1 MGTMTTLRILRQ
13 LVKEWTLPD
22 EMTIVWDPDNPHEVA
37 IAAKTFHQYLGDG
50 WIAYSDEPSGKR
62 QIFKF
67 NPNLQHIVLI
77 PPLGG
82 G

>member
-1 MGTMTTLRILRQ
+1 MTTLKIMRQ

-22 EMTIVWDPDNPHEVA
+22 EMTISWDADNPQEVD
-37 IAAKTFHQYLGDG
+37 AAEKTFQQYLGDG
-50 WIAYSDEPSGKR
+50 WMAFSDEPEGKR
-62 QIFKF
+62 QIFTF
-67 NPNLQHIVLI
+67 NPTLKHIVLL